1 MSQEQNYGN
10 HTRWYPFGH
19 FFIAPILLLN
29 LVYQAYALYRNYEY
43 THVWLVVMS
52 FMLVCMHVAAR
63 LQALKAQDRVIRLEE
78 RLRYRE
84 LLSPELARKA
94 SELPAG
100 MIVAMRFASDAEL
113 QDIAEAAV
121 SGKFES
127 SKALKQAIKNWKAD
141 HHRV

>member
-1 MSQEQNYGN
+1 MSQEQSFSN

-19 FFIAPILLLN
+19 FFIAPVLLLN
-29 LVYQAYALYRNYEY
+29 LAYQAYALYKNYEY
-43 THVWLVVMS
+43 SHVWLLVMS

-84 LLSPELARKA
+84 LLTPELARKA

-100 MIVAMRFASDAEL
+100 MIIAMRFASDAEL
-113 QDIAEAAV
+113 REIAEAAV
-121 SGKFES
+121 AGKFES
-127 SKALKQAIKNWKAD
+127 SKALKQAIKSWRAD

>member
-1 MSQEQNYGN
+1 MSQEQSFSN

-19 FFIAPILLLN
+19 FFIAPILFLN
-29 LVYQAYALYRNYEY
+29 LVYQAYALYKDYEY
-43 THVWLVVMS
+43 SHVWLVVMS
-52 FMLVCMHVAAR
+52 FMLVCMHIAAR

-100 MIVAMRFASDAEL
+100 MIIAMRFASDAEL
-113 QDIAEAAV
+113 PEIAEAAV

>member
-1 MSQEQNYGN
+1 MSQEQNISN

-29 LVYQAYALYRNYEY
+29 LIYQCYALYKSYEY
-43 THVWLVVMS
+43 AHVWIVVMS
-52 FMLVCMHVAAR
+52 FMLVCMHIAAR

-84 LLSPELARKA
+84 LLPADLAKKA
-94 SELPAG
+94 SELAPE
-100 MIVAMRFASDAEL
+100 MIVAMRFASDDEL
-113 QDIAEAAV
+113 ASIAEAAV
-121 SGKFES
+121 AGKFES
-127 SKALKQAIKNWKAD
+127 SKALKQAIKNWRAD

>member
-1 MSQEQNYGN
+1 MSQEQNFNN
-10 HTRWYPFGH
+10 HVRWYPFGH
-19 FFIAPILLLN
+19 FFIAPVLLLN
-29 LVYQAYALYRNYEY
+29 LAYQCYALYKDYEY
-43 THVWLVVMS
+43 AHVWMVVMS
-52 FMLVCMHVAAR
+52 FMLVCMHVASR

-94 SELPAG
+94 SDLAPH
-100 MIVAMRFASDAEL
+100 MIVAMRFASDDEL
-113 QDIAEAAV
+113 ASVAEAAV

-127 SKALKQAIKNWKAD
+127 AKALKQAIKNWKAD